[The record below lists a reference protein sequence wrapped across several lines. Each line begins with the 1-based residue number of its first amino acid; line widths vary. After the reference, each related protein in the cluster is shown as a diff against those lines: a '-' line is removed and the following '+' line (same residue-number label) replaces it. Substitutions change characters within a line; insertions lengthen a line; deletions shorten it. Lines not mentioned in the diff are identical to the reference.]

1 MSIYVLTMNNLNLFI
16 HILNQNILYMND
28 TVDDKIGEQTQ
39 QQESNDNQPEEELKI
54 AIKEDDKPNDKHI
67 K

>member
-54 AIKEDDKPNDKHI
+54 DMI
-67 K
+67 